1 MLQKVLMQSK
11 PSHFLP
17 VIVAVCL
24 LLLTACGESVTP
36 SSEQT
41 APPSVGSG
49 EASMLLGTATTAPQT
64 TPTELS
70 PTNTPLPPAHVVIL
84 DPGHG
89 ADDWGTFHSDSA
101 GQPDI
106 LEKDI
111 VLKIALKIQA
121 QMDPAAFKVILTRT
135 ADASPNFPPQDFN
148 GDGKVDQVDD
158 LQARINIANQNK
170 GELFL
175 SLHNNSSE
183 LGNEV
188 GGLETWYA
196 GDRPFAAESKR
207 FAELVQQKNLDSLA
221 AAGYKAQNR
230 RVDDDANLDSSG
242 EDIFVLGPDLG
253 EHRGATNMPGVL
265 TELLFLTNDHEAE
278 LLNDD
283 KVQDKLAGGM
293 AEAIKEYFAGS

>member
-1 MLQKVLMQSK
+1 
-11 PSHFLP
+11 
-17 VIVAVCL
+17 
-24 LLLTACGESVTP
+24 
-36 SSEQT
+36 
-41 APPSVGSG
+41 
-49 EASMLLGTATTAPQT
+49 MLLGTATGESQS
-64 TPTELS
+64 TPS
-70 PTNTPLPPAHVVIL
+70 GTPLPPVHVVIL

-89 ADDWGTFHSDSA
+89 ADDWGTFHSDSQ

-111 VLKIALKIQA
+111 VLKIAQKIHDQL
-121 QMDPAAFKVILTRT
+121 DPASFKVILTRT

-158 LQARINIANQNK
+158 LQARINIANENK
-170 GELFL
+170 GDLFL
-175 SLHNNSSE
+175 SLHINSSE
-183 LGNEV
+183 LGNDV

-196 GDRPFAAESKR
+196 GDRPFAADSKR

-242 EDIFVLGPDLG
+242 EDIFVLGPDVG

-265 TELLFLTNDHEAE
+265 TELLFLTNDHEAG

-283 KVQDKLAGGM
+283 KVQDRLAEGM
-293 AEAIKEYFAGS
+293 TDAIKEYFAGS

>member
-1 MLQKVLMQSK
+1 MQSK
-11 PSHFLP
+11 SPHFLF
-17 VIVAVCL
+17 VVVAVCL
-24 LLLTACGESVTP
+24 LLLTACGESATP
-36 SSEQT
+36 FAGLTPPPTAGSE
-41 APPSVGSG
+41 
-49 EASMLLGTATTAPQT
+49 EASMLLGTATTGPQP
-64 TPTELS
+64 TPTGLP
-70 PTNTPLPPAHVVIL
+70 PTSTPLPPVHVVIL

-89 ADDWGTFHSDSA
+89 ADDWGTFHSDSQ

-111 VLKIALKIQA
+111 VLQIARKIQA

-158 LQARINIANQNK
+158 LQARINIANENK
-170 GELFL
+170 GDLFL
-175 SLHNNSSE
+175 SLHINSSE
-183 LGNEV
+183 LGNDV

-196 GDRPFAAESKR
+196 GDRPFAAENKR
-207 FAELVQQKNLDSLA
+207 FAEIVQQKNLDSLA
-221 AAGYKAQNR
+221 AAGYNAQNR
-230 RVDDDANLDSSG
+230 KVDDDANLDSSG
-242 EDIFVLGPDLG
+242 EDIFVLGPDVG

-265 TELLFLTNDHEAE
+265 TELLFLTNDHEAA

-293 AEAIKEYFAGS
+293 AEAIKEYFAGP